1 MFDFREAFKDK
12 YDTREIRDYAKL
24 QADDMIE
31 TVSGNRYLVDAI
43 YIGKHGERTVMV
55 MLPDTLQPY
64 PAPFNRDVFKT
75 AYRAVKPI
83 LPVYP
88 TDISGDAETL
98 VRMVK
103 RPVVRPKG
111 RKNKPTDSQDK

>member
-12 YDTREIRDYAKL
+12 YDTREIRDYTNL

-64 PAPFNRDVFKT
+64 PAPFDRDVFKT

-98 VRMVK
+98 VRRVK
-103 RPVVRPKG
+103 RPVGHPNGTKNRP
-111 RKNKPTDSQDK
+111 NNSQDK